1 MLLERYKGGG
11 QRFQRLWE
19 AIVEILVMRG
29 STLDLDYLRL
39 WATSLDISLP
49 LEQALFTAGL
59 PNT

>member
-11 QRFQRLWE
+11 ENFQRLWE
-19 AIVEILVMRG
+19 AIVEILAMRG

-39 WATSLDISLP
+39 WATSLNIILL

-59 PNT
+59 SNT